1 MEHETAVAVARLLRQ
16 GGCRS
21 VHIGGGEPFLDF
33 DKLLDVLSALND
45 AGISVDYIETNAFWA
60 NDGCDI
66 KQRLRALQMAGADT
80 LCISVDPYHAE
91 YVPPAKPLFLA
102 ECCRD
107 AGFGYFLWQER
118 FLSMMYPT
126 NKGGAIVKRPAPGTL
141 HAPVSRSE
149 ATDMRFNKTES
160 RALMEKHIAPDY
172 IWQTAM
178 AYGLS
183 MGGRAINIEEE
194 FSEKKPTA
202 SLLDEAPCRRLL
214 NAGHFHVDLYGRYI
228 PPGCTG
234 IAVPFNEVVEGVPDR
249 KYPVL
254 ETLIE
259 NGITGLVDY
268 AAGKGFTMNPEY
280 TSKCVLC
287 FHLRHWL
294 CVNAPAAELD
304 AEHYK
309 ESLMY
314 L

>member
-1 MEHETAVAVARLLRQ
+1 LLRY

-33 DKLLDVLSALND
+33 DKLLGVLAVLND
-45 AGISVDYIETNAFWA
+45 AGISVDYIETNAYWA
-60 NDGCDI
+60 NDSDDV
-66 KQRLRALQMAGADT
+66 KQRLRALQTAGADT

-102 ECCRD
+102 KCCRD

-126 NKGGAIVKRPAPGTL
+126 SNGGTHLKRPALGTF
-141 HAPVSRSE
+141 HTTASHNESAE
-149 ATDMRFNKTES
+149 MRFDTTNS
-160 RALMEKHIAPDY
+160 RASMEKSIAPDY
-172 IWQTAM
+172 IWQTAK

-194 FSEKKPTA
+194 FLEKKPVA
-202 SLLDEAPCRRLL
+202 SLLDETPCRRLL

-234 IAVPFNEVVEGVPDR
+234 IAIPFNEVIEGIPDR

-254 ETLIE
+254 EALIE

-268 AAGKGFTMNPEY
+268 ATGKGFTINSEY
-280 TSKCVLC
+280 TSKCALC
-287 FHLRHWL
+287 FHFRHWL
-294 CVNAPAAELD
+294 SLNAPSVELD
-304 AEHYK
+304 VEHYS

-314 L
+314 Y